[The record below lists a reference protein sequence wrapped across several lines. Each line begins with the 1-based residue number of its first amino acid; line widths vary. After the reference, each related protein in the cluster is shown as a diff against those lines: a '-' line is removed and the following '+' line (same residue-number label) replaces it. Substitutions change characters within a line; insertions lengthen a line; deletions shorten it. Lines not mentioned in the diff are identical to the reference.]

1 MARHRKARKLE
12 VQDIQFHLGREY
24 NINIPGFSSD
34 AIRMDR
40 LRNELKIA
48 ATSGAGPPGGTRAQR
63 LAAVGQARVQLQQ
76 QAKKAEAAAAAAA
89 AKVAGPPGGNVG
101 LTVPPATKLSIKS

>member
-12 VQDIQFHLGREY
+12 VQDIQFHVGREY
-24 NINIPGFSSD
+24 NIGIPGFSSD

-76 QAKKAEAAAAAAA
+76 QAKKAVAMAAA
-89 AKVAGPPGGNVG
+89 AKVSSSAGGDVG
-101 LTVPPATKLSIKS
+101 LTVPSATKLSIKS